1 LATVLAVPRSPHVA
15 KLVRFPPEVYE
26 RLAAVAR
33 RERRS
38 VTAQV
43 VRFVE
48 EGLARLARRE
58 RDGSDALEER
68 EYPRVAEDGEGG
80 YTPRDGG

>member
-1 LATVLAVPRSPHVA
+1 MAIVPAEVPRSPHVA
-15 KLVRFPPEVYE
+15 KLVRFPPEVYA

-43 VRFVE
+43 VRLVE
-48 EGLARLARRE
+48 EGLARLE
-58 RDGSDALEER
+58 RAEQTAPRSGGW
-68 EYPRVAEDGEGG
+68 PRVAEPPPPYEA
-80 YTPRDGG
+80 PERP

>member
-15 KLVRFPPEVYE
+15 KLIRFPPEVWE
-26 RLAAVAR
+26 QFEAALR

-43 VRFVE
+43 VWLVE
-48 EGLARLARRE
+48 RW
-58 RDGSDALEER
+58 LEEQER
-68 EYPRVAEDGEGG
+68 RGDSPRAAEGGPLYRPDDGEEEPGKAG
-80 YTPRDGG
+80 R